1 MRNKRLIRPMAL
13 DHPPKDDR
21 TEQGAIS
28 AGVSWTRTRPY
39 RWTLVA
45 TALAL
50 TLAACGGDDAT
61 DDDLLAA
68 ILDGGVLTVSTDPAY
83 PPQSFLNDSTGEYEG
98 FDIDVATEIAERMGV
113 DVAWEAPAWETITAG
128 SWNERWDLSVGSM
141 TVTPE
146 RAEVLHFSSPYY
158 FTPAVIAVAADNTS
172 INDLTTDLDGAT
184 IGVCG
189 SCTYDFYLQGNLD
202 IPGESIDFVIDDP
215 EIVTTDTD
223 TTAIEQLVQGR
234 LDAVMSSVTTIEE
247 AIAAG
252 LPIKIVGD
260 PLFYE
265 PLAAA
270 IDAGSRLDPDSF
282 AERVSEIIDEMHSD
296 GTLTQLSEK
305 WFDVDLTTRAS

>member
-1 MRNKRLIRPMAL
+1 MR
-13 DHPPKDDR
+13 
-21 TEQGAIS
+21 S
-28 AGVSWTRTRPY
+28 Y
-39 RWTLVA
+39 RHSRWVVLA

-50 TLAACGGDDAT
+50 TLAACGGDDAA

-68 ILDGGVLTVSTDPAY
+68 ILDRGVLTVSTDPAY
-83 PPQSFLNDSTGEYEG
+83 PPQSFLNDSTGDYEG
-98 FDIDVATEIAERMGV
+98 FDIDVATEIARRLGV
-113 DVAWEAPAWETITAG
+113 EVAWEAPAWETITAG
-128 SWNERWDLSVGSM
+128 NWNERWDLSVGSM

-146 RAEVLHFSSPYY
+146 RAEVLHFTTPYY
-158 FTPAVIAVAADNTS
+158 FTPAVVAVAEDETNVT
-172 INDLTTDLDGAT
+172 DLTSDLDGKT

-189 SCTYDFYLQGNLD
+189 ACTYDFYLQGTLN
-202 IPGESIDFVIDDP
+202 IPDESIDFVIDDP

-234 LDAVMSSVTTIEE
+234 LDAVMSSVTTLEE

-252 LPIKIVGD
+252 LPIKIVGN

-282 AERVSEIIDEMHSD
+282 VERVSEIIEEMHSD
-296 GTLTQLSEK
+296 GTLTELSER
-305 WFDVDLTTRAS
+305 WFGIDLTTRTS